1 MVVESGMQNISCRQI
16 QNSIAS
22 LLMSND
28 FFRQLQTL
36 QQQRM
41 DRFTQNAKSQ
51 NKSQIQTN
59 MSRIAIAVTENANP
73 NAESISVLKAKDVEH
88 VVCTEN
94 LRSESST
101 PVKDNVEAQLVAT
114 SQPSGNCLIIKF

>member
-1 MVVESGMQNISCRQI
+1 
-16 QNSIAS
+16 
-22 LLMSND
+22 MSND

-73 NAESISVLKAKDVEH
+73 NAESSSVLKAKYVDHE
-88 VVCTEN
+88 VCTEN
-94 LRSESST
+94 LRSEYST

-114 SQPSGNCLIIKF
+114 NQPSGNCLIIEFGSL